1 MKRVELYL
9 SVFFSFMVIA
19 YFAMCM
25 VRINAISSKSDFSFS
40 IPKLKLINPSIPKSS
55 YISNPIVWNVK
66 ISPESAP
73 KASELRKTKGSKE
86 QQIKRGF
93 KYEELNGIPT
103 VYDTTN
109 SNYKWEFFGVIYSN
123 GKKEAIFYNPSLK
136 GENLRLVEK
145 KGSIDAYLMLE
156 DVKGDTV
163 TVKCIGCKD
172 KKTFVFSIFSIK
184 GVDK

>member
-1 MKRVELYL
+1 MMKRMELYL
-9 SVFFSFMVIA
+9 SVFLSFMVIA

-25 VRINAISSKSDFSFS
+25 VRINAVSSKSDFSFS
-40 IPKLKLINPSIPKSS
+40 IPKFKVIGPSIPKSS
-55 YISNPIVWNVK
+55 YIPDPTVWNIKV
-66 ISPESAP
+66 SPKSMP
-73 KASELRKTKGSKE
+73 KASKLRKSKGGE
-86 QQIKRGF
+86 QQIEKGF

-103 VYDTTN
+103 VYDSTN
-109 SNYKWEFFGVIYSN
+109 PNYKWEFFGVVYSN

-145 KGSIDAYLMLE
+145 KGNIDSYLMLE
-156 DVKGDTV
+156 NIKGDTV